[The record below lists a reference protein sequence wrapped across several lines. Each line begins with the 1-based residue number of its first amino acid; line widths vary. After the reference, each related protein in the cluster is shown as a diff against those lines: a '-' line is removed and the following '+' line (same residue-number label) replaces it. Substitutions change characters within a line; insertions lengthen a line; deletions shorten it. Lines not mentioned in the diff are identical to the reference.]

1 MRASRLS
8 TAIAAFSC
16 AFGLTAAC
24 QPAAKPAEGTA
35 RPNETAD
42 ATSPEANDASP
53 DGASPL
59 PTLPEPGKRPAAS
72 STDPSPT
79 ECTTDGECVLTTFPG
94 CCSCCPCA
102 TLTATSKADLAAR
115 ERRCSEKECESCANV
130 KVKCL
135 PCVSPEREG
144 MRARCIDRTCTLV
157 ETRAARVEV
166 PCTSE
171 DDCWLDDDHRPVAR
185 PRALRG
191 KKLTPC
197 KGTEHTP
204 VCEGGMCGAR
214 HWKC

>member
-8 TAIAAFSC
+8 TVIAC

-24 QPAAKPAEGTA
+24 QPAARPAELTA
-35 RPNETAD
+35 RANEAAD
-42 ATSPEANDASP
+42 AASPEAKDVGPSHASP
-53 DGASPL
+53 T
-59 PTLPEPGKRPAAS
+59 PTLSALGESPAPS
-72 STDPSPT
+72 STEPSPT
-79 ECTTDGECVLTTFPG
+79 ACTTDDECVSTTFPG

-102 TLTATSKADLAAR
+102 KLTATTKADLAAR
-115 ERRCSEKECESCANV
+115 ERRCSEKECASCANE

-144 MRARCIDRTCTLV
+144 MRARCIERSCTLV
-157 ETRAARVEV
+157 ETRATRVEV
-166 PCTSE
+166 RCTSE
-171 DDCWLDDDHRPVAR
+171 DDCWLDADHHPVAR

-191 KKLTPC
+191 KKLAPC

-204 VCEGGMCGAR
+204 VCEGGVCGAR

>member
-1 MRASRLS
+1 MRASRLT

-16 AFGLTAAC
+16 ALGLTAAC
-24 QPAAKPAEGTA
+24 QPGAKPSEVTA
-35 RPNETAD
+35 RTNEIAD
-42 ATSPEANDASP
+42 ATPPEAKVVDAAPST
-53 DGASPL
+53 A
-59 PTLPEPGKRPAAS
+59 PAGHSDRDAAPA
-72 STDPSPT
+72 PSPAT
-79 ECTTDGECVLTTFPG
+79 LSPTTCTTDDECVLSTFPG

-102 TLTATSKADLAAR
+102 PLKAYTKADLAAR
-115 ERRCSEKECESCANV
+115 ERRCAEKECESCANV
-130 KVKCL
+130 KVKCF

-157 ETRAARVEV
+157 ETRATRADV
-166 PCTSE
+166 PCTGE

-204 VCEGGMCGAR
+204 VCEGGVCGAR